1 MIAIIILLVIN
12 LLQLGVAIG
21 KHGESK
27 SDSKHNFW
35 HSLISVIIVFTIYY
49 YAGLFNNFNL

>member
-12 LLQLGVAIG
+12 LLTLGVAIG
-21 KHGESK
+21 KHGEDK
-27 SDSKHNFW
+27 TESKHNFW
-35 HSLISVIIVFTIYY
+35 HSLISITIVFTLYY